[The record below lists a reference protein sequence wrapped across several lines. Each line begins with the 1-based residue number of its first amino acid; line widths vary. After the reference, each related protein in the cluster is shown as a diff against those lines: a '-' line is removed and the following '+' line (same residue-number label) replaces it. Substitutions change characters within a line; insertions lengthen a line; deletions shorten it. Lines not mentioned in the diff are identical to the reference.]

1 MGKVAARTLMFISSY
16 FPLYIFL
23 LIIQYKDYKNIFFE
37 PLFSN
42 FENIYKTLFIFSMI
56 LFILISLFSMFL
68 LSKSHGSN
76 KVKITKINRAN
87 DGVMNYIFTYIIPI
101 LSFSLN
107 DFGISLV
114 NFLLFILVGF
124 LYVKLD
130 LMYLNPLW
138 ALQGY
143 IAYEDENLYIIS
155 DIPINDLKRK
165 ENNTLYGYYLTNGI
179 FVAKEKDNQDAEIDD
194 DIL

>member
-1 MGKVAARTLMFISSY
+1 MGIIVARTLMFISSY

-37 PLFSN
+37 PLFAN
-42 FENIYKTLFIFSMI
+42 FENIYKVLFVFSMI
-56 LFILISLFSMFL
+56 VFILISLASMSL

-76 KVKITKINRAN
+76 RLKIKKIKRAN
-87 DGVMNYIFTYIIPI
+87 DDVMNYIFTYIIPI

-114 NFLLFILVGF
+114 NFLLFLLVGF
-124 LYVKLD
+124 LYIKLD

-143 IAYEDENLYIIS
+143 ISYEDENIYIIS

-165 ENNTLYGYYLTNGI
+165 EHHTLYGYYLTNGI
-179 FVAKEKDNQDAEIDD
+179 FVAKAKDNKDD
-194 DIL
+194 ELDEDVL